1 MPQASL
7 AFLSTGLW
15 RAMNP
20 PSQKHR
26 CFPNRE
32 GRQKE
37 MKCLA
42 QHHTGNL
49 RPSPA
54 PSSAL
59 RSNHS
64 RAPLPADQGKRK
76 KKKTETRISTHS
88 QMTTLNTLGATQVLL
103 PTVSPRHKAGS
114 ILNINCQ
121 GWALSSSCLPVP
133 VLFTWNRWSW
143 CPTIKLRP
151 AHDVFTMS
159 DWEILTEIFIVPKH
173 GTGKCP
179 GHQY

>member
-15 RAMNP
+15 RATNP

-103 PTVSPRHKAGS
+103 PTVSPMAQS
-114 ILNINCQ
+114 WLNIKYQLPGMSTQLFLPSCPS
-121 GWALSSSCLPVP
+121 ALHLEPL
-133 VLFTWNRWSW
+133 VLMPNHKTTASPW
-143 CPTIKLRP
+143 CIYHVWLRDP
-151 AHDVFTMS
+151 YRDIHCS
-159 DWEILTEIFIVPKH
+159 
-173 GTGKCP
+173 
-179 GHQY
+179 